1 MSRKNEHTQHEQ
13 GRTVTKTKAHGL
25 RHRNIETKA
34 HGLRHRNIGS
44 RGEQQAT
51 SGSRAPTHIAT
62 VGIKPPC
69 GGRGREAH
77 RELRGAEN
85 KT

>member
-1 MSRKNEHTQHEQ
+1 MKTHNMNKEQ
-13 GRTVTKTKAHGL
+13 VTK
-25 RHRNIETKA
+25 TKA

>member
-13 GRTVTKTKAHGL
+13 GRTVTK
-25 RHRNIETKA
+25 TKA